1 MNDCFDTTGDIIIYY
16 MVESLPKRPL
26 KIQEIEQVDNT
37 SDSVNISA
45 VGMINPDDDPLEAFV
60 YTILVEDEERYLLG
74 FSEDD
79 DKWIQIWNNE
89 ESHLSYETVS
99 EQWLLTK
106 YGNIIDEQFLFDGD
120 RHSS

>member
-1 MNDCFDTTGDIIIYY
+1 